1 MIQRLRHRIILI
13 FFVLLVCTQVKGQE
27 YPWSL
32 QYITNMYTINP
43 AYVGMWD
50 RAGLGLSNRVNW
62 VGING
67 AALYQQVSYNTP
79 IKDQKSGFG
88 LNVLRLNIGREKSI
102 AFTGDYSYQVRLDM
116 HYYLR
121 FGFRAGIINLDNNL
135 NDYILYPDHINDPE
149 FSTNVRLYYMTVFG
163 VGAVLYN
170 ENYYISFSIPQMI
183 NNTFNVTRDLYS
195 SMPKVTTMYL
205 SGGYAFK
212 IAGNLILRPNL
223 LVVKT
228 IGKPVYFDAA
238 ALLYFPGNLQ
248 AGIHLRSNG
257 SMCLS
262 GQYTFRN
269 NLRIGYAAEYFVLPD
284 ISKYQMGTYEFFVGY
299 DFNLYR
305 RKNIRTN
312 YF

>member
-1 MIQRLRHRIILI
+1 MIRRFIHRVALFLLIL
-13 FFVLLVCTQVKGQE
+13 FASTQVKGQD

-43 AYVGMWD
+43 AYVGIWD
-50 RAGLGLSNRVNW
+50 RAGLGISNRVNW

-67 AALYQQVSYNTP
+67 AALYQQLSYNTP

-88 LNVLRLNIGREKSI
+88 LNLQKLNIGYEKRLSLT
-102 AFTGDYSYQVRLDM
+102 ADYSYQIRLDM
-116 HYYLR
+116 HYYMR
-121 FGFRAGIINLDNNL
+121 FGFRAGILNLDNNL
-135 NDYILYPDHINDPE
+135 NDYHLYPDHITDPE
-149 FSTNVRLYYMTVFG
+149 FTTNVRLRYMTLFG

-170 ENYYISFSIPQMI
+170 EDYYISFSIPQMI
-183 NNTFNVTRDLYS
+183 RNSFNVNKDLYS
-195 SMPKVTTMYL
+195 SMPKITTMYF
-205 SGGYAFK
+205 SSGYAFR
-212 IAGNLILRPNL
+212 IAGSLILRPNL
-223 LVVKT
+223 LLIET
-228 IGKPVYFDAA
+228 IGKPIYFDAA
-238 ALLYFPGNLQ
+238 SLLYFPGNLQ
-248 AGIHLRSNG
+248 LGLHLRTNG

-269 NLRIGYAAEYFVLPD
+269 NLRIGYAAEYFVLQD
-284 ISKYQMGTYEFFVGY
+284 ISKYQLGTYEFFVGY